1 MTNREW
7 MQSLTDEEL
16 ANFLTDGLPVKDIRF
31 KLDGY
36 GMFLSS
42 INTTS
47 SRYTSSHL
55 GIEEWL
61 KQEQEFEVVKQ
72 GEDK

>member
-16 ANFLTDGLPVKDIRF
+16 ANFLTDGLPVKDNRF
-31 KLDGY
+31 RLAGY

-42 INTTS
+42 INTIS